1 MEDPNYEQTDIFAFM
16 MEKPAGKK
24 PKARA
29 KKAAPSSEKKRA
41 KAAVSEE
48 ASLFGEKMA
57 EEKKPARGKKVSPK
71 KAAPFAKAAPQ
82 PKAAEENVN
91 ETAKRSWREK
101 FWEFDITHPS
111 QDIKDTMKEALLADG
126 FMKRE
131 ANKVFKGL
139 FFKEKIFNTKN
150 QALEYLE
157 SVPTSYAVKYK
168 IGIEPS
174 PKMLS
179 LAKRLKEKEER
190 LAAYKET
197 QNEKKFAGDFITCPH
212 CHSRVNT
219 GFVKPPLCPVC
230 GDDMRSDTAV
240 KTIRA
245 LEETVA
251 DLRKRYEDTARK
263 YNSKFTGGEKW
274 IIRLVNPFWEEKE
287 WETKR
292 LGDVRHQ
299 TSGA

>member
-24 PKARA
+24 RRVRT
-29 KKAAPSSEKKRA
+29 KKAALSSEQKRA
-41 KAAVSEE
+41 KAAISEE
-48 ASLFGEKMA
+48 TSLFGKGLA
-57 EEKKPARGKKVSPK
+57 QEKKPVRVKKASPK
-71 KAAPFAKAAPQ
+71 ASAASSKAAPQ
-82 PKAAEENVN
+82 PKAAKKREEKEMSEPGN
-91 ETAKRSWREK
+91 AASGRGSWREK
-101 FWEFDITHPS
+101 VWEFDITHPS
-111 QDIKDTMKEALLADG
+111 QDIKDTMKEALVAEG

-174 PKMLS
+174 PKMIA

-190 LAAYKET
+190 LAAYQET
-197 QNEKKFAGDFITCPH
+197 QNEKKFAGDFITCTH
-212 CHSRVNT
+212 CHSRVNAD
-219 GFVKPPLCPVC
+219 FVKPPLCPVC

-240 KTIRA
+240 KTIHT
-245 LEETVA
+245 LEEAVA
-251 DLRKRYEDTARK
+251 ELRKRLEDNARK

-274 IIRLVNPFWEEKE
+274 IIRLVNPFWEEK
-287 WETKR
+287 
-292 LGDVRHQ
+292 
-299 TSGA
+299 

>member
-91 ETAKRSWREK
+91 EPAKRSWREK

-111 QDIKDTMKEALLADG
+111 QDIKDTMKEALLTEG

-174 PKMLS
+174 PKMRS

-190 LAAYKET
+190 LTAYKET

-212 CHSRVNT
+212 CHSRVNA

-274 IIRLVNPFWEEKE
+274 IIRLVNPF
-287 WETKR
+287 
-292 LGDVRHQ
+292 
-299 TSGA
+299 

>member
-16 MEKPAGKK
+16 TEKPEGKK
-24 PKARA
+24 PKARTKKASLPAA
-29 KKAAPSSEKKRA
+29 KKRV

-57 EEKKPARGKKVSPK
+57 EEKKTARGKKVSPQ

-82 PKAAEENVN
+82 PKAAEENAS
-91 ETAKRSWREK
+91 EPAKRSWREK

-212 CHSRVNT
+212 CHSRVNA

-274 IIRLVNPFWEEKE
+274 IIRLVNPFWEEK
-287 WETKR
+287 
-292 LGDVRHQ
+292 
-299 TSGA
+299 

>member
-29 KKAAPSSEKKRA
+29 KKAVPSSEKKRA

-82 PKAAEENVN
+82 PKAAEENVS
-91 ETAKRSWREK
+91 EPEKGSWREK

-111 QDIKDTMKEALLADG
+111 QDIKDTMKEALLAEG

-174 PKMLS
+174 PKMVS
-179 LAKRLKEKEER
+179 LLKRLKEKEGR

-212 CHSRVNT
+212 CHSRVNA
-219 GFVKPPLCPVC
+219 GFIKPPLCPVC

-274 IIRLVNPFWEEKE
+274 IIRLVNPFWEEK
-287 WETKR
+287 
-292 LGDVRHQ
+292 
-299 TSGA
+299 

>member
-24 PKARA
+24 RRVRT
-29 KKAAPSSEKKRA
+29 KKAALSSEQKRA
-41 KAAVSEE
+41 KAAISEE
-48 ASLFGEKMA
+48 TSLFGKGLA
-57 EEKKPARGKKVSPK
+57 QEKKPVRVKKASPK
-71 KAAPFAKAAPQ
+71 ASAASSKAAPQ
-82 PKAAEENVN
+82 PKAAKKREEKEMSEPGN
-91 ETAKRSWREK
+91 AASGRGSWREK
-101 FWEFDITHPS
+101 VWEFDITHPS
-111 QDIKDTMKEALLADG
+111 QDIKDTMKEALVAEG

-174 PKMLS
+174 PKMIA

-190 LAAYKET
+190 LAAYQKT
-197 QNEKKFAGDFITCPH
+197 QNEKKFAGDFITCTH
-212 CHSRVNT
+212 CHSRVNAD
-219 GFVKPPLCPVC
+219 FVKPPLCPVC

-240 KTIRA
+240 KTIHT
-245 LEETVA
+245 LEEAVA
-251 DLRKRYEDTARK
+251 ELRKRLEDNARK

-274 IIRLVNPFWEEKE
+274 IIRLVNPFWEEK
-287 WETKR
+287 
-292 LGDVRHQ
+292 
-299 TSGA
+299 

>member
-16 MEKPAGKK
+16 KGRPEGKRQK
-24 PKARA
+24 VRT
-29 KKAAPSSEKKRA
+29 KKAALAAEQKRA
-41 KAAVSEE
+41 KPAHPEE
-48 ASLFGEKMA
+48 ASLFGEGMA
-57 EEKKPARGKKVSPK
+57 QEKKPARVKKASPK
-71 KAAPFAKAAPQ
+71 ASAASPKAAPK
-82 PKAAEENVN
+82 PKAAAKKGEEKDMSEGGIV
-91 ETAKRSWREK
+91 TSGKGSWLEK
-101 FWEFDITHPS
+101 VWEFDITHPS
-111 QDIKDTMKEALLADG
+111 QEIKDTMKEALVAEG

-131 ANKVFKGL
+131 ANQVFKGL

-150 QALEYLE
+150 QALEFLE

-174 PKMLS
+174 PKMIA

-212 CHSRVNT
+212 CHSRVNAL
-219 GFVKPPLCPVC
+219 FVKPPRCPVC

-240 KTIRA
+240 KTIHA

-274 IIRLVNPFWEEKE
+274 IIRLVNPFWEEK
-287 WETKR
+287 
-292 LGDVRHQ
+292 
-299 TSGA
+299 

>member
-16 MEKPAGKK
+16 MEKPEGKK
-24 PKARA
+24 PKSRTPKASLPAA
-29 KKAAPSSEKKRA
+29 KKCV
-41 KAAVSEE
+41 KASVSEE

-91 ETAKRSWREK
+91 EPAKRSWREK

-111 QDIKDTMKEALLADG
+111 QDIKDTMKEALLAEG

-212 CHSRVNT
+212 CHSRVNA

-274 IIRLVNPFWEEKE
+274 IIRLVNPFWEEK
-287 WETKR
+287 
-292 LGDVRHQ
+292 
-299 TSGA
+299 

>member
-24 PKARA
+24 QRVRTR
-29 KKAAPSSEKKRA
+29 KAAPSSEQKSA
-41 KAAVSEE
+41 KAAISEE
-48 ASLFGEKMA
+48 ASLFGEGMA
-57 EEKKPARGKKVSPK
+57 AEKKPARAKKASLKASASTVKAETSP
-71 KAAPFAKAAPQ
+71 KAAPK
-82 PKAAEENVN
+82 KAAEENVS
-91 ETAKRSWREK
+91 EPEKGSWREK

-174 PKMLS
+174 PKMIA

-212 CHSRVNT
+212 CHSRVNA

-245 LEETVA
+245 LEEAVA
-251 DLRKRYEDTARK
+251 ELKKRFEDTARK

-274 IIRLVNPFWEEKE
+274 IIRLVNPFWEEK
-287 WETKR
+287 
-292 LGDVRHQ
+292 
-299 TSGA
+299 

>member
-16 MEKPAGKK
+16 TEKPEGKK
-24 PKARA
+24 PKART
-29 KKAAPSSEKKRA
+29 KKAAPSAEKKRA

-71 KAAPFAKAAPQ
+71 ASASTVKAETSPKAAPK
-82 PKAAEENVN
+82 KVAEENVS
-91 ETAKRSWREK
+91 EPEKGSWREK

-174 PKMLS
+174 PKMVS
-179 LAKRLKEKEER
+179 LLKRLKEKEER

-212 CHSRVNT
+212 CHSRVNA
-219 GFVKPPLCPVC
+219 GFIKPPLCPVC

-274 IIRLVNPFWEEKE
+274 IIRLVNPFWDE
-287 WETKR
+287 
-292 LGDVRHQ
+292 
-299 TSGA
+299 

>member
-24 PKARA
+24 PKART
-29 KKAAPSSEKKRA
+29 KKAAPSSEKKRV
-41 KAAVSEE
+41 KPSVSEE

-57 EEKKPARGKKVSPK
+57 EEKKPARGKKASPK
-71 KAAPFAKAAPQ
+71 ASASTMKAETSPKAAPK
-82 PKAAEENVN
+82 KAAEENVS
-91 ETAKRSWREK
+91 EPEKGSWREK

-111 QDIKDTMKEALLADG
+111 QDIKDTMKEALVAEG

-157 SVPTSYAVKYK
+157 TVPTSYAVKYK

-174 PKMLS
+174 PKMIA

-212 CHSRVNT
+212 CHSRVNAD
-219 GFVKPPLCPVC
+219 FVKPPLCPVC

-240 KTIRA
+240 KTINA

-251 DLRKRYEDTARK
+251 DLRKRLEDTARK

-274 IIRLVNPFWEEKE
+274 IIRLVNPFWEEK
-287 WETKR
+287 
-292 LGDVRHQ
+292 
-299 TSGA
+299 

>member
-24 PKARA
+24 PKART

-57 EEKKPARGKKVSPK
+57 AEKKPARAKKVSPK
-71 KAAPFAKAAPQ
+71 KAAPFAKAAPK
-82 PKAAEENVN
+82 KAAEENVS
-91 ETAKRSWREK
+91 EPEKGSWREK

-168 IGIEPS
+168 IGIKPS
-174 PKMLS
+174 PKMVS
-179 LAKRLKEKEER
+179 LLKRLKEKEER

-212 CHSRVNT
+212 CHSRVNA

-274 IIRLVNPFWEEKE
+274 IIRLVNPFWEEK
-287 WETKR
+287 
-292 LGDVRHQ
+292 
-299 TSGA
+299 

>member
-1 MEDPNYEQTDIFAFM
+1 MKTNDKGGSQMEDPNYEQTDIFAFM

-71 KAAPFAKAAPQ
+71 KAGPFAKAAPQ

-91 ETAKRSWREK
+91 EPAKRSWQEK

-111 QDIKDTMKEALLADG
+111 QDIKDTMKEALLTEG

-212 CHSRVNT
+212 CHSRVNA

-274 IIRLVNPFWEEKE
+274 IIRLVNPFWEEK
-287 WETKR
+287 
-292 LGDVRHQ
+292 
-299 TSGA
+299 

>member
-24 PKARA
+24 QRVRTR
-29 KKAAPSSEKKRA
+29 KAAPSSEQKRA
-41 KAAVSEE
+41 KAAISEE
-48 ASLFGEKMA
+48 ASLFAEGMA
-57 EEKKPARGKKVSPK
+57 AEKKPARVKKASPK
-71 KAAPFAKAAPQ
+71 ASAASPKAAPK
-82 PKAAEENVN
+82 PKA
-91 ETAKRSWREK
+91 TAKKGEEKEMSEGGITASGKSSWREK
-101 FWEFDITHPS
+101 VWEFDITHPS
-111 QDIKDTMKEALLADG
+111 QDIKDTMKEALVAEG

-174 PKMLS
+174 PKMIA

-190 LAAYKET
+190 LAAYQKT

-212 CHSRVNT
+212 CHSRVNAD
-219 GFVKPPLCPVC
+219 FVKPPLCPVC

-240 KTIRA
+240 KTIHA

-274 IIRLVNPFWEEKE
+274 IIRLVNPFWEEK
-287 WETKR
+287 
-292 LGDVRHQ
+292 
-299 TSGA
+299 

>member
-16 MEKPAGKK
+16 MEKTAGKK
-24 PKARA
+24 PKSRTKKASLPAA
-29 KKAAPSSEKKRA
+29 KKRV

-57 EEKKPARGKKVSPK
+57 EEKKPARGKKASPK
-71 KAAPFAKAAPQ
+71 ASASTVKVETSPKAAPK
-82 PKAAEENVN
+82 KVAEENVS
-91 ETAKRSWREK
+91 EPEKGSWREK

-111 QDIKDTMKEALLADG
+111 QDIKDTMKESLLVDG

-174 PKMLS
+174 PKMVS
-179 LAKRLKEKEER
+179 LLKRLKEKEER

-212 CHSRVNT
+212 CHSRVNA

-274 IIRLVNPFWEEKE
+274 IIRLVNPFWEEK
-287 WETKR
+287 
-292 LGDVRHQ
+292 
-299 TSGA
+299 

>member
-16 MEKPAGKK
+16 TEKPAGKK
-24 PKARA
+24 PKART
-29 KKAAPSSEKKRA
+29 KKAAPSSEKKRV
-41 KAAVSEE
+41 KPSVSEE

-57 EEKKPARGKKVSPK
+57 EEKKPARGKKASPK
-71 KAAPFAKAAPQ
+71 ASASTVKAEMSPKAAPK
-82 PKAAEENVN
+82 KAAEENVS
-91 ETAKRSWREK
+91 EPEKGSWREK

-111 QDIKDTMKEALLADG
+111 QDIKNTMKEALLADG

-174 PKMLS
+174 PKMVS
-179 LAKRLKEKEER
+179 LLKRLKEKEER

-197 QNEKKFAGDFITCPH
+197 RNEKKFAGDFITCPH
-212 CHSRVNT
+212 CHSRVNA
-219 GFVKPPLCPVC
+219 GFIKPPLCPVC

-274 IIRLVNPFWEEKE
+274 IIRLVNPFWEEK
-287 WETKR
+287 
-292 LGDVRHQ
+292 
-299 TSGA
+299 

>member
-16 MEKPAGKK
+16 TEKPEGKK

-29 KKAAPSSEKKRA
+29 KKASLPAAKKCV
-41 KAAVSEE
+41 KASVSEE
-48 ASLFGEKMA
+48 ASLFGEGMA
-57 EEKKPARGKKVSPK
+57 AEKKPARVKKASPK
-71 KAAPFAKAAPQ
+71 ASAASPKAAPK
-82 PKAAEENVN
+82 PKAAAKKGEEKEMSEPGN
-91 ETAKRSWREK
+91 AASGKGSWREK
-101 FWEFDITHPS
+101 VWEFDITHPS
-111 QDIKDTMKEALLADG
+111 QDIKDTMKEALVAEG

-174 PKMLS
+174 PKMVS
-179 LAKRLKEKEER
+179 LLKRLKEKEER

-212 CHSRVNT
+212 CHSRVNA

-245 LEETVA
+245 LEEAVA
-251 DLRKRYEDTARK
+251 ELRKRFEDTARK

-274 IIRLVNPFWEEKE
+274 IIRLVNPFWEEK
-287 WETKR
+287 
-292 LGDVRHQ
+292 
-299 TSGA
+299 

>member
-16 MEKPAGKK
+16 MEKPEGKK
-24 PKARA
+24 PKSRTKKVSLPAA
-29 KKAAPSSEKKRA
+29 KKRV
-41 KAAVSEE
+41 KASVSEE

-71 KAAPFAKAAPQ
+71 KAAPFAKAAPK
-82 PKAAEENVN
+82 KAAEENVS
-91 ETAKRSWREK
+91 EPEKGSWREK

-212 CHSRVNT
+212 CHSRVNAD
-219 GFVKPPLCPVC
+219 FVKPPLCPVC

-240 KTIRA
+240 KTIHA

-274 IIRLVNPFWEEKE
+274 IIRLVNPFWEEK
-287 WETKR
+287 
-292 LGDVRHQ
+292 
-299 TSGA
+299 

>member
-16 MEKPAGKK
+16 KGRSEGKRQK
-24 PKARA
+24 VRT
-29 KKAAPSSEKKRA
+29 KKADLAAEQKRGKSA
-41 KAAVSEE
+41 REE
-48 ASLFGEKMA
+48 ASLFGEEMT
-57 EEKKPARGKKVSPK
+57 EEKKPARAKKASPK
-71 KAAPFAKAAPQ
+71 KAASSARAASQ
-82 PKAAEENVN
+82 PKAA
-91 ETAKRSWREK
+91 AKKEAGEKVSEPQRGSWREK
-101 FWEFDITHPS
+101 VWEFDITHPS
-111 QDIKDTMKEALLADG
+111 QDIKDTMKEALVAEG

-174 PKMLS
+174 PKMIA

-190 LAAYKET
+190 LAAYQET

-212 CHSRVNT
+212 CHSRVNAD
-219 GFVKPPLCPVC
+219 FVKPPLCPVC

-240 KTIRA
+240 KTIRT
-245 LEETVA
+245 LEEAVA
-251 DLRKRYEDTARK
+251 ELRKRYEDTARK

-274 IIRLVNPFWEEKE
+274 IIRLVNPFWDEK
-287 WETKR
+287 
-292 LGDVRHQ
+292 
-299 TSGA
+299 

>member
-82 PKAAEENVN
+82 AKAAEENVN
-91 ETAKRSWREK
+91 EPAKRNWREK

-111 QDIKDTMKEALLADG
+111 QDIKDTMKEALLAEG

-174 PKMLS
+174 PKMIS

-190 LAAYKET
+190 LAVYSKT

-212 CHSRVNT
+212 CHSRVNAD
-219 GFVKPPLCPVC
+219 FVKPPLCPVC

-240 KTIRA
+240 KTIRT
-245 LEETVA
+245 LEESVA
-251 DLRKRYEDTARK
+251 ELRKRLEDTARK

-274 IIRLVNPFWEEKE
+274 IIRLVNPFWEEK
-287 WETKR
+287 
-292 LGDVRHQ
+292 
-299 TSGA
+299 

>member
-24 PKARA
+24 PKART

-91 ETAKRSWREK
+91 EPAKRSWREK

-111 QDIKDTMKEALLADG
+111 QDIKDTMKEALLTEG

-212 CHSRVNT
+212 CHSRVNA

-274 IIRLVNPFWEEKE
+274 IIRLVNPFWEEK
-287 WETKR
+287 
-292 LGDVRHQ
+292 
-299 TSGA
+299 

>member
-16 MEKPAGKK
+16 TEKPEGKK

-29 KKAAPSSEKKRA
+29 KKASLPAAKKRV

-57 EEKKPARGKKVSPK
+57 EEKKPARGKKASPK
-71 KAAPFAKAAPQ
+71 ASASTVKAETSPKAAPK
-82 PKAAEENVN
+82 KAAEENVS
-91 ETAKRSWREK
+91 EPEKGSWREK

-111 QDIKDTMKEALLADG
+111 QDIKDTMKEALLTEG

-174 PKMLS
+174 PKMVS
-179 LAKRLKEKEER
+179 LLKRLKEKEER

-212 CHSRVNT
+212 CHSRVNA
-219 GFVKPPLCPVC
+219 GFIKPPLCPVC

-274 IIRLVNPFWEEKE
+274 IIRLVNPFWEEK
-287 WETKR
+287 
-292 LGDVRHQ
+292 
-299 TSGA
+299 

>member
-16 MEKPAGKK
+16 TEKPAGKK
-24 PKARA
+24 PKARTP
-29 KKAAPSSEKKRA
+29 KASLPAAKKRA

-91 ETAKRSWREK
+91 EPAKRSWREK

-111 QDIKDTMKEALLADG
+111 QDIKDTMKEALLTEG

-212 CHSRVNT
+212 CHSRVNA
-219 GFVKPPLCPVC
+219 GFIKPPLCPVC

-274 IIRLVNPFWEEKE
+274 IIRLVNPFWEEK
-287 WETKR
+287 
-292 LGDVRHQ
+292 
-299 TSGA
+299 

>member
-24 PKARA
+24 PKART
-29 KKAAPSSEKKRA
+29 KKAAPSAEKKRA

-57 EEKKPARGKKVSPK
+57 EEKKPARAKKASLNASASTMKAETSP
-71 KAAPFAKAAPQ
+71 KAAPK
-82 PKAAEENVN
+82 KAAEENVS
-91 ETAKRSWREK
+91 EPEKGSWREK

-174 PKMLS
+174 PKMVS
-179 LAKRLKEKEER
+179 LLKRLKEKEER
-190 LAAYKET
+190 LAAYKKT

-212 CHSRVNT
+212 CHSRVNAD
-219 GFVKPPLCPVC
+219 FVKPPFCPVC

-245 LEETVA
+245 LEEAVA
-251 DLRKRYEDTARK
+251 ELRKRFEDTARK

-274 IIRLVNPFWEEKE
+274 IIRLVNPFWEEK
-287 WETKR
+287 
-292 LGDVRHQ
+292 
-299 TSGA
+299 

>member
-24 PKARA
+24 PKART

-48 ASLFGEKMA
+48 ASLFGEGMP
-57 EEKKPARGKKVSPK
+57 EEKKLARGKKVSSK

-91 ETAKRSWREK
+91 EPAKRSWREK

-111 QDIKDTMKEALLADG
+111 QDIKDTMKEALLAEG

-212 CHSRVNT
+212 CHSRVNA

-274 IIRLVNPFWEEKE
+274 IIRLVNPFWEEK
-287 WETKR
+287 
-292 LGDVRHQ
+292 
-299 TSGA
+299 

>member
-16 MEKPAGKK
+16 MEKPA
-24 PKARA
+24 
-29 KKAAPSSEKKRA
+29 EKKRV

-57 EEKKPARGKKVSPK
+57 EEKKPARAKKASPK
-71 KAAPFAKAAPQ
+71 ASASTMKAETSPKAAPK
-82 PKAAEENVN
+82 KAAEENVS
-91 ETAKRSWREK
+91 EPEKGSWREK

-174 PKMLS
+174 PKMIA

-190 LAAYKET
+190 LAAYQET

-212 CHSRVNT
+212 CHSRVNA

-240 KTIRA
+240 KTIRT
-245 LEETVA
+245 LEEA
-251 DLRKRYEDTARK
+251 AAELRKR
-263 YNSKFTGGEKW
+263 
-274 IIRLVNPFWEEKE
+274 L
-287 WETKR
+287 
-292 LGDVRHQ
+292 
-299 TSGA
+299 

>member
-16 MEKPAGKK
+16 TEKPEGKK

-29 KKAAPSSEKKRA
+29 KKASLPAAKKRV
-41 KAAVSEE
+41 KPSVSEE
-48 ASLFGEKMA
+48 ASLFGEKMT
-57 EEKKPARGKKVSPK
+57 EEKKPARVKKASLKASASTVKAETSP
-71 KAAPFAKAAPQ
+71 KAAPK
-82 PKAAEENVN
+82 KAAEENVS
-91 ETAKRSWREK
+91 EPEKGSWREK

-174 PKMLS
+174 PKMIA

-212 CHSRVNT
+212 CHSRVNA
-219 GFVKPPLCPVC
+219 GFIKPPLCPVC

-274 IIRLVNPFWEEKE
+274 IIRLVNPFWDE
-287 WETKR
+287 
-292 LGDVRHQ
+292 
-299 TSGA
+299 

>member
-16 MEKPAGKK
+16 TEKPEGKK
-24 PKARA
+24 PKSRTKKASLPAA
-29 KKAAPSSEKKRA
+29 KKRV

-57 EEKKPARGKKVSPK
+57 EEKKPARAKKASLKASASTVKAETSP
-71 KAAPFAKAAPQ
+71 KAAPK
-82 PKAAEENVN
+82 KAAEENVS
-91 ETAKRSWREK
+91 EPEKGSWREK

-174 PKMLS
+174 PKMVS
-179 LAKRLKEKEER
+179 LLKRLKEKEER

-212 CHSRVNT
+212 CHSRVNA
-219 GFVKPPLCPVC
+219 GFIKPPLCPVC

-245 LEETVA
+245 LEEAVA
-251 DLRKRYEDTARK
+251 ELRKRFEDTARK

-274 IIRLVNPFWEEKE
+274 IIRLVNPFWEEK
-287 WETKR
+287 
-292 LGDVRHQ
+292 
-299 TSGA
+299 

>member
-24 PKARA
+24 PKART

-48 ASLFGEKMA
+48 ASLFGEKMT

-91 ETAKRSWREK
+91 EPAKRSWREK

-111 QDIKDTMKEALLADG
+111 QDIKDTMKEALLTEG

-287 WETKR
+287 
-292 LGDVRHQ
+292 
-299 TSGA
+299 

>member
-16 MEKPAGKK
+16 TEKPEGKK

-29 KKAAPSSEKKRA
+29 KKASLPAAKKRV
-41 KAAVSEE
+41 KPSVSEE

-57 EEKKPARGKKVSPK
+57 EEKEPARAKKASPK
-71 KAAPFAKAAPQ
+71 ASVASPKAAPK
-82 PKAAEENVN
+82 PKAAAKKGEEKEMN
-91 ETAKRSWREK
+91 EPGNAASGKGSWREK

-126 FMKRE
+126 FMKCE

-168 IGIEPS
+168 IGIDPS
-174 PKMLS
+174 PKMIA

-212 CHSRVNT
+212 CHSRVNAD
-219 GFVKPPLCPVC
+219 FVKPPLCPVC

-240 KTIRA
+240 KTIRT
-245 LEETVA
+245 LEESVA
-251 DLRKRYEDTARK
+251 ELRKRLEDTARK

-274 IIRLVNPFWEEKE
+274 IIRLVNPFWEEK
-287 WETKR
+287 
-292 LGDVRHQ
+292 
-299 TSGA
+299 

>member
-24 PKARA
+24 PKART
-29 KKAAPSSEKKRA
+29 KKAAPSAEKKRA

-82 PKAAEENVN
+82 PKAAEENVS
-91 ETAKRSWREK
+91 EPEKGSWREK

-111 QDIKDTMKEALLADG
+111 QDIKDTMKEALLTEG

-174 PKMLS
+174 PKMVS
-179 LAKRLKEKEER
+179 LLKRLKEKEER

-197 QNEKKFAGDFITCPH
+197 QNEKKFVGDFITCPH
-212 CHSRVNT
+212 CHSRVNA

-274 IIRLVNPFWEEKE
+274 IIRLVNPFWEEK
-287 WETKR
+287 
-292 LGDVRHQ
+292 
-299 TSGA
+299 

>member
-16 MEKPAGKK
+16 TEKPAGKK

-71 KAAPFAKAAPQ
+71 KAAPFAKAATQ

-91 ETAKRSWREK
+91 EPAKRSWREK

-212 CHSRVNT
+212 CHSRVNA
-219 GFVKPPLCPVC
+219 GFIKPPLCPVC

-274 IIRLVNPFWEEKE
+274 IIRLVNPFWEEK
-287 WETKR
+287 
-292 LGDVRHQ
+292 
-299 TSGA
+299 

>member
-16 MEKPAGKK
+16 TEKPEGKK
-24 PKARA
+24 SKARA
-29 KKAAPSSEKKRA
+29 KKASLPAAKKCV
-41 KAAVSEE
+41 KASVSEE

-57 EEKKPARGKKVSPK
+57 EEKKPARVKKASPK
-71 KAAPFAKAAPQ
+71 ASASTVKAETSPKVAPK
-82 PKAAEENVN
+82 KAAEENVS
-91 ETAKRSWREK
+91 EPEKGSWREK

-174 PKMLS
+174 PKMIA

-212 CHSRVNT
+212 CHSCVNAD
-219 GFVKPPLCPVC
+219 FVKPPLCPVC

-240 KTIRA
+240 KTIHA

-251 DLRKRYEDTARK
+251 DLRKRYEDAARK

-274 IIRLVNPFWEEKE
+274 IIRLVNPFWEEK
-287 WETKR
+287 
-292 LGDVRHQ
+292 
-299 TSGA
+299 

>member
-16 MEKPAGKK
+16 TEKPEGKK
-24 PKARA
+24 SKARA
-29 KKAAPSSEKKRA
+29 KKASLPAAKKCV
-41 KAAVSEE
+41 KASVSEE

-57 EEKKPARGKKVSPK
+57 EEKKPARVKKASPK
-71 KAAPFAKAAPQ
+71 ASASTVKAETSPKVAPK
-82 PKAAEENVN
+82 KAAEENVS
-91 ETAKRSWREK
+91 EPEKGSWREK

-174 PKMLS
+174 PKMIA

-212 CHSRVNT
+212 CHSRVNAD
-219 GFVKPPLCPVC
+219 FVKPPLCPVC

-245 LEETVA
+245 LEEAVA
-251 DLRKRYEDTARK
+251 ELRKRLEDTTRK

-274 IIRLVNPFWEEKE
+274 IIRLVNPFWEEK
-287 WETKR
+287 
-292 LGDVRHQ
+292 
-299 TSGA
+299 

>member
-24 PKARA
+24 QRVRT
-29 KKAAPSSEKKRA
+29 KKAALSSEQKRA
-41 KAAVSEE
+41 KAAISEE
-48 ASLFGEKMA
+48 ASLFGEGMA
-57 EEKKPARGKKVSPK
+57 QEKKPARVK
-71 KAAPFAKAAPQ
+71 KASPMAAPQ
-82 PKAAEENVN
+82 PKAAAKKREEKEMSEPGN
-91 ETAKRSWREK
+91 AASGKGSWREK
-101 FWEFDITHPS
+101 IWEFDITHPS
-111 QDIKDTMKEALLADG
+111 QDIKDTMKEALVAEG

-174 PKMLS
+174 PKMIA

-212 CHSRVNT
+212 CHSRVNAD
-219 GFVKPPLCPVC
+219 FVKPPFCPVC

-240 KTIRA
+240 KTIHA

-274 IIRLVNPFWEEKE
+274 IIRLVNPFWEEK
-287 WETKR
+287 
-292 LGDVRHQ
+292 
-299 TSGA
+299 

>member
-24 PKARA
+24 PKART
-29 KKAAPSSEKKRA
+29 KKAAPSAEKKRA

-91 ETAKRSWREK
+91 EPAKRSWREK

-111 QDIKDTMKEALLADG
+111 QDIKDTMKEALLTEG

-190 LAAYKET
+190 LAAFKET

-212 CHSRVNT
+212 CHSRVNA
-219 GFVKPPLCPVC
+219 GFIKPPLCPVC

-274 IIRLVNPFWEEKE
+274 IIRLVNPFWEEK
-287 WETKR
+287 
-292 LGDVRHQ
+292 
-299 TSGA
+299 

>member
-57 EEKKPARGKKVSPK
+57 EEKKPACGKKVSPK

-91 ETAKRSWREK
+91 EPAKRSWREK

-111 QDIKDTMKEALLADG
+111 QDIKDTMKEALLTEG

-174 PKMLS
+174 PKMRS

-212 CHSRVNT
+212 CHSRVNA

-274 IIRLVNPFWEEKE
+274 IIRLVNPF
-287 WETKR
+287 
-292 LGDVRHQ
+292 
-299 TSGA
+299 

>member
-16 MEKPAGKK
+16 TEKPAGKK
-24 PKARA
+24 PKART
-29 KKAAPSSEKKRA
+29 KKAAPSSEKKRV
-41 KAAVSEE
+41 KPSVSEE

-57 EEKKPARGKKVSPK
+57 EEKKPARGKKASPK
-71 KAAPFAKAAPQ
+71 ASASTMKAEMSPKAAPK
-82 PKAAEENVN
+82 KVAEENVS
-91 ETAKRSWREK
+91 EPEKGSWREK

-111 QDIKDTMKEALLADG
+111 QDIKNTMKEALLADG

-174 PKMLS
+174 PKMVS
-179 LAKRLKEKEER
+179 LLKRLKEKEER
-190 LAAYKET
+190 LAAYQET
-197 QNEKKFAGDFITCPH
+197 RNEKKFAGDFITCPH
-212 CHSRVNT
+212 CHSRVNA
-219 GFVKPPLCPVC
+219 GFIKPPLCPVC

-240 KTIRA
+240 KTIRT

-274 IIRLVNPFWEEKE
+274 IIRLVNPFWEEK
-287 WETKR
+287 
-292 LGDVRHQ
+292 
-299 TSGA
+299 